1 MHFCDFSCLLDKL
14 LKKESILRHPPISI
28 NLLFEY
34 ETKPESKKP
43 FWKHYYEQSIYYPE
57 NYPNLKVCVLLF
69 YKFL

>member
-43 FWKHYYEQSIYYPE
+43 FGNIIMNNQFTT
-57 NYPNLKVCVLLF
+57 LKITPI
-69 YKFL
+69 